1 MKKDQT
7 DAGAYGGNTFP
18 RKKSVSLPKHSFM
31 DYALSNKQIVNRYRS
46 LLRST
51 QGIITKDDQ
60 KLIRN
65 AFNLVNR
72 LNGNKKLD
80 SGDPYIIHPIDVARI
95 CVDEIG
101 LGTTSIIAALLHET
115 VEYEQ
120 LTKIE
125 IEKHYGAKVAGIVD
139 GLTRISGLDL
149 KNPKTQADNF
159 RQMLISLS
167 GDARVILIK
176 LADRL
181 ETMRSLSASEKDI
194 QLKRS
199 WETFHLYAPLAHR
212 LGLYRLKSEMED
224 LSMKYIHA
232 KEYKYIIKKL
242 KDTTASRNK
251 FIKNFIAPIE
261 QELIAREFDFEI
273 KGRPKSVYSIFRKM
287 QKQEVDF
294 EDVYDI
300 FAIRIILNSKPE
312 LEKSECWQVYS
323 IITDKYTPNPD
334 RLRDWISVPK
344 SNGYES
350 LHTTV
355 NGPEGKWVEV
365 QIRTSRM
372 DEIAE
377 KGLAAHWKYK
387 GIKQEQGIDSW
398 VTSLREVLES
408 AETSPEE
415 KVEQFQMNLQSAD
428 IYVFTPKGDLRKLPV
443 NATVLDFA
451 FDIHSDIGS
460 QCTGAIVNGKN
471 VTIKQL
477 LRNGDIVEILTSKK
491 QSPKKDWLSIV
502 TTSKAKSRI
511 KQQLRNAENKEIAEG
526 KDILFRRLK
535 NWKIDDTDE
544 AIRKINGHLKLK
556 KPTDIFIR
564 VAEGKVDL
572 SALKSLLTTTE
583 AEVSHA
589 KDDLTKIDQQKNEPA
604 KESES
609 TDYLVIDEKLVNV
622 DYRLAKC
629 CNPIFGDAIFGFVT
643 VSEGIKIHRTTC
655 PNANQL
661 HNRWGY
667 RIVRAKW
674 KGSSKAGAFQSTIKI
689 TGIDELGILN
699 RISEVISKDL
709 RVNMRNLAIDTKNG
723 MFEGVIQ
730 LYVEDTKHLEMLLY
744 KLSRVHGVSKA
755 IRVK

>member
-7 DAGAYGGNTFP
+7 DAGAYGSNTFP
-18 RKKSVSLPKHSFM
+18 HKKSVSLPKYSFM

-60 KLIRN
+60 KVIRN

-72 LNGNKKLD
+72 LNGDRKLD

-101 LGTTSIIAALLHET
+101 LGTTSVIAALLHET
-115 VEYEQ
+115 IEHEQ

-159 RQMLISLS
+159 SQMLISLS
-167 GDARVILIK
+167 GDARVILLK

-224 LSMKYIHA
+224 LSMKYIHS

-261 QELIAREFDFEI
+261 QELIARKFDFEI

-323 IITDKYTPNPD
+323 IITDKYTPNPN

-344 SNGYES
+344 DNGYES

-415 KVEQFQMNLQSAD
+415 KVEQFQMNLQSTD

-451 FDIHSDIGS
+451 FDIHSDVGS

-477 LRNGDIVEILTSKK
+477 LHNGDIVEILTSKK
-491 QSPKKDWLSIV
+491 QNPKKDWLSIV
-502 TTSKAKSRI
+502 ITSKAKSRI
-511 KQQLRNAENKEIAEG
+511 KQQLRDAENKEIAEG

-564 VAEGKVDL
+564 VAESKVDL

-583 AEVSHA
+583 AEASQA
-589 KDDLTKIDQQKNEPA
+589 KDDLTKIDLQKNEPA

-622 DYRLAKC
+622 DYKLAKC
-629 CNPIFGDAIFGFVT
+629 CNPIFGDEIFGFVT

-655 PNANQL
+655 PNASQL